1 MTQAQDRIIVGSE
14 EWCALPAL
22 GIPAVKARVDSGART
37 SSLHAFNI
45 RAFRRGGARWVSFEV
60 HPLQQNRR
68 TIVRC
73 EAEVVDRRVVKS
85 SSGIGEKRY
94 VVRTTLQYAGNHWDI
109 ELTLSNRDS
118 MGYRML
124 LGREAMN
131 DRILV
136 DPSAAFRGGALS
148 RQQIDALYR
157 DQTREISGLR
167 IGLLST
173 NPRLV
178 SNQRLLEAGEE
189 RGHRIRF
196 YDIRHCYMKLDAEHP
211 EIYYRGGRLLN
222 ELDAIIP
229 RLNADMT
236 YYGCALVRQFE
247 SLGVPTLN
255 TAAAI
260 ARTRD
265 NLHALQTL
273 LQNGLDI
280 PTTGFADNPQDNEEL
295 IDMVNGAPMM
305 IKLLQ
310 GLQGRGTMLAET
322 RNTGDSLISAFR
334 SLEAHLLVQ
343 EFIREAD
350 GMDLRLLVVNNRVVA
365 SMERQN
371 TPGKPGGSN
380 RRTSYRATRIST
392 AERRLA
398 IKAARVLE
406 LKVAGVDIIR
416 ASRGPLL
423 LKVTPNP
430 GMEKIE
436 EVSGKDIA
444 GAMISALEKRAGWRR
459 PLQQPITDSDDPR

>member
-1 MTQAQDRIIVGSE
+1 MSDTQDRIIVGSE
-14 EWCALPAL
+14 EWCAFPGL

-73 EAEVVDRRVVKS
+73 EAEVADKRVVKS

-94 VVRTTLQYAGNHWDI
+94 VVRTTLQYGNDQWDI

-131 DRILV
+131 GRMLV
-136 DPSAAFRGGALS
+136 DPSASFLGGSLTG
-148 RQQIDALYR
+148 QQIQTLYR
-157 DQTREISGLR
+157 DQTREISGLQ

-173 NPRLV
+173 SPRLT
-178 SNQRLLEAGEE
+178 SNQRILEAGEE

-211 EIYYRGGRLLN
+211 EVYYRGGRLLN
-222 ELDAIIP
+222 DLDAIIP

-247 SLGVPTLN
+247 SLGVPSLN
-255 TAAAI
+255 SSAAI

-280 PTTGFADNPQDNEEL
+280 PTTGFADSPQDNDEL

-305 IKLLQ
+305 IKLLK

-322 RNTGDSLISAFR
+322 RNTGDSLITAFR
-334 SLEAHLLVQ
+334 SLEVQLLVQ

-350 GMDLRLLVVNNRVVA
+350 GLDLRMLVINNRVVA
-365 SMERQN
+365 SMERQS
-371 TPGKPGGSN
+371 TPGKPGGGN
-380 RRTSYRATRIST
+380 RRSSYRAVRINA

-398 IKAARVLE
+398 VRAARVLN
-406 LKVAGVDIIR
+406 LKVAGVDVIR
-416 ASRGPLL
+416 AARGPLL

-430 GMEKIE
+430 GLEKIE

-444 GAMISALEKRAGWRR
+444 GAMISALEKKAGWRR
-459 PLQQPITDSDDPR
+459 PLQPPITNTDEAQ

>member
-1 MTQAQDRIIVGSE
+1 MSELQDRIVVGSE
-14 EWCALPAL
+14 EWCALPGL
-22 GIPAVKARVDSGART
+22 GIPAIKARVDSGART

-45 RAFRRGGARWVSFEV
+45 RAFRRGGTRWVSFEV

-73 EAEVVDRRVVKS
+73 EAEVVDKRVVKS
-85 SSGIGEKRY
+85 SSGLGEKRY
-94 VVRTTLQYAGNHWDI
+94 VVRTTLEHGGSSWEI

-131 DRILV
+131 GRMLV
-136 DPSAAFRGGALS
+136 DPSASFRGGTLTKK
-148 RQQIDALYR
+148 QIDTLYR

-173 NPRLV
+173 SPRLI

-211 EIYYRGGRLLN
+211 EVYYRGGRLLN
-222 ELDAIIP
+222 ELDAVIP
-229 RLNADMT
+229 RINAEMT

-247 SLGVPTLN
+247 SLGVAALN
-255 TAAAI
+255 SAEAI

-280 PTTGFADNPQDNEEL
+280 PTTGFADSPQDNDEL
-295 IDMVNGAPMM
+295 IDMVNGAPML
-305 IKLLQ
+305 IKLLE
-310 GLQGRGTMLAET
+310 GLKGRGTMLAET
-322 RNTGDSLISAFR
+322 RNTGDGLISAFR
-334 SLEAHLLVQ
+334 SLDVQLLVQ

-350 GMDLRLLVVNNRVVA
+350 GLDLRLLVVNNRVVA

-371 TPGKPGGSN
+371 TPGKPGGTN
-380 RRTSYRATRIST
+380 RRSSFRAARVSA
-392 AERRLA
+392 AERRMA
-398 IKAARVLE
+398 VKAARVLN

-416 ASRGPLL
+416 AARGPLL

-430 GMEKIE
+430 GLEKIE
-436 EVSGKDIA
+436 EISGKDVA

-459 PLQQPITDSDDPR
+459 PLQQPITGRDSGS